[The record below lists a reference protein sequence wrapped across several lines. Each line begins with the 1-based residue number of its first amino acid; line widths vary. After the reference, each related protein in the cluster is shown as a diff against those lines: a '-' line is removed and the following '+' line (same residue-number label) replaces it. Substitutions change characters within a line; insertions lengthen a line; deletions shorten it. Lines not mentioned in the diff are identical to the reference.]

1 MEVRSMSKKVVV
13 ALGGNAILQAG
24 QEGNFE
30 NQYNN
35 IKGTAKYLA
44 KLIKEGYELVIMHG
58 NGPQV
63 GNILLQNEEA
73 KDVVPA
79 LPLDAISAESQGFI
93 GYMMIQAL
101 EEELNAIGVSK
112 NVVNLIT
119 RTVVSKDDAD
129 FDNPSKPIG
138 PFYPEEEA
146 NRLAAEKGWV
156 VGEDAGRGYRR
167 LVPSPQP
174 LQIIEADAIK
184 TLAEGGSI
192 VVAAGGGGIPVS
204 KTEHGYVGVDA
215 VIDKDRSGY
224 KLSEEVDADVFMILT
239 DVEHVFVNWGTPE
252 QKALE
257 TLSIPEM
264 EAFVAEGQF
273 AAGSMGPKVE
283 AALDFA
289 KSSDK
294 ATSIICS
301 LEKVDAA
308 LRGESGTIIR

>member
-1 MEVRSMSKKVVV
+1 MGKKVVV

-24 QEGNFE
+24 QDGNWD
-30 NQYNN
+30 NQYKN

-44 KLIKEGYELVIMHG
+44 KLIKEGYNLVIMHG

-101 EEELNAIGVSK
+101 EEELIALGLSK

-119 RTVVSKDDAD
+119 RTVVSTDDAD
-129 FDNPSKPIG
+129 FKDPSKPIG
-138 PFYPEEEA
+138 PFYTEEEA
-146 NRLAAEKGWV
+146 NKLAKEKGWA

-167 LVPSPQP
+167 LVASPQP
-174 LQIIEADAIK
+174 LKIVEADAIK
-184 TLAEGGSI
+184 SLAESGSI

-204 KTEHGYVGVDA
+204 ESADGYTGVEA

-239 DVEHVFVNWGTPE
+239 DVENVFVNWGTPE

-257 TLSIPEM
+257 TCTVE
-264 EAFVAEGQF
+264 EVEKYVAEGQF
-273 AAGSMGPKVE
+273 AKGSMGPKVE
-283 AALDFA
+283 AALNFA
-289 KSSDK
+289 KSRK
-294 ATSIICS
+294 GATSIIGS

-308 LRGESGTIIR
+308 LRGESGTIISQ

>member
-1 MEVRSMSKKVVV
+1 MGKKVVV

-24 QEGNFE
+24 QEGTWE

-44 KLIKEGYELVIMHG
+44 KLIEEGYELVIMHG

-101 EEELNAIGVSK
+101 EEELQELGQSK
-112 NVVNLIT
+112 NIVNLIT
-119 RTVVSKDDAD
+119 RTVVSKDDED
-129 FDNPSKPIG
+129 FKDPSKPIG

-146 NRLAAEKGWV
+146 NRLAKEKGWT

-184 TLAEGGSI
+184 SLAEGGSI
-192 VVAAGGGGIPVS
+192 VVAAGGGGIPIAKS
-204 KTEHGYVGVDA
+204 ANGYEGVEA

-239 DVEHVFVNWGTPE
+239 DVENVFVNWGKPD

-257 TLSIPEM
+257 QVS
-264 EAFVAEGQF
+264 VAEVEKYVEEGQF
-273 AAGSMGPKVE
+273 AKGSMGPKVE
-283 AALDFA
+283 AALNFA
-289 KSSDK
+289 KSRK
-294 ATSIICS
+294 GATSIIGS
-301 LEKVDAA
+301 LAKVDAA
-308 LRGESGTIIR
+308 LRGESGTIISQ

>member
-1 MEVRSMSKKVVV
+1 MSKKVVV

>member
-1 MEVRSMSKKVVV
+1 MSKKVVV

-24 QEGNFE
+24 QEGNWD

-44 KLIKEGYELVIMHG
+44 KLIQEGYNLVIMHG

-73 KDVVPA
+73 RNVVPA

-101 EEELNAIGVSK
+101 QEELGALGVEK
-112 NVVNLIT
+112 NIVNIIT
-119 RTVVSKDDAD
+119 RTIVSKDDAD
-129 FDNPSKPIG
+129 FKDPSKPIG
-138 PFYPEEEA
+138 PFYTEEEA
-146 NRLAAEKGWV
+146 NKLAKEKGWA

-167 LVPSPQP
+167 LVASPQP
-174 LQIIEADAIK
+174 LKIIEAEAIK
-184 TLAEGGSI
+184 TLAEAGNI

-204 KTEHGYVGVDA
+204 VTANGYEGVEA

-224 KLSEEVDADVFMILT
+224 KLAEEVEADVFMILT
-239 DVEHVFVNWGTPE
+239 DVENVFVNWGKPE

-257 TLSIPEM
+257 TVTVAEV
-264 EAFVAEGQF
+264 ETYVAEGQF
-273 AAGSMGPKVE
+273 AKGSMGPKVE

-289 KSSDK
+289 KSRK
-294 ATSIICS
+294 GATSIIGS

-308 LRGESGTIIR
+308 LRGESGTIITQ

>member
-1 MEVRSMSKKVVV
+1 MSKKVVV

-24 QEGNFE
+24 QEGTFE
-30 NQYNN
+30 TQYNN

-44 KLIKEGYELVIMHG
+44 KLIKDGYDLVIMHG

-73 KDVVPA
+73 KDIVPA
-79 LPLDAISAESQGFI
+79 QPLDALSAESQGFI
-93 GYMMIQAL
+93 GYMFIQAL
-101 EEELNAIGVSK
+101 EEELKALGLSK

-119 RTVVSKDDAD
+119 RTIVSKDDED
-129 FDNPSKPIG
+129 FKDPSKPIG
-138 PFYPEEEA
+138 PFYSEEEA
-146 NRLAAEKGWV
+146 KKLAAEKGWS

-174 LQIIEADAIK
+174 LKIIEADAIK
-184 TLAEGGSI
+184 SLAEAGNI
-192 VVAAGGGGIPVS
+192 VVAAGGGGIPVAE
-204 KTEHGYVGVDA
+204 TANGYEGVEA

-239 DVEHVFVNWGTPE
+239 DVENVFVNWGKPD

-257 TLSIPEM
+257 KITVKEM
-264 EAFVAEGQF
+264 EKYVAEGQF
-273 AAGSMGPKVE
+273 AKGSMGPKVE
-283 AALDFA
+283 AALNFA
-289 KSSDK
+289 KSRK
-294 ATSIICS
+294 GATAIIGS

-308 LRGESGTIIR
+308 LRGESGTIISQ

>member
-1 MEVRSMSKKVVV
+1 MSKKVVV

-24 QEGNFE
+24 QEGTFE

-35 IKGTAKYLA
+35 IKGTANYLA

-93 GYMMIQAL
+93 GYMMLQAL
-101 EEELNAIGVSK
+101 EEELQAAGVEK
-112 NVVNLIT
+112 NVVNLVT
-119 RTVVSKDDAD
+119 RTVVSKDDED
-129 FDNPSKPIG
+129 FKDPSKPIG

-146 NRLAAEKGWV
+146 NKLAKEKGWV

-174 LQIIEADAIK
+174 LQIIESDAIK
-184 TLAEGGSI
+184 ALAEGGS
-192 VVAAGGGGIPVS
+192 VVIAAGGGGIPVA
-204 KTEHGYVGVDA
+204 KTDSGYEGVDA

-224 KLSEEVDADVFMILT
+224 KLAEEVDADVFMILT
-239 DVEHVFVNWGTPE
+239 DVENVFVNWGTPD

-257 TLSIPEM
+257 KLSIAEM
-264 EAFVAEGQF
+264 EEYVAEGQF

-294 ATSIICS
+294 ATAIICS

-308 LRGESGTIIR
+308 LRGESGTIIS